1 MDNDSYSS
9 DVHARLCVV
18 EKDTTRHNIDIR
30 QLFGK
35 VTALEVCAACLPD
48 IKKSLTDISVKMDT
62 THTVLVAKTAVENAR
77 KEPGTFMKYQSFLA
91 PIITAAVVGIVVFLL
106 AVYLQMF
113 GGKI

>member
-1 MDNDSYSS
+1 MDEPYPG
-9 DVHARLCVV
+9 DVHARLCIV
-18 EKDTTRHNIDIR
+18 EKDTTRHEQDIG

-48 IKKSLTDISVKMDT
+48 IKRSLSDISTKMDT

-77 KEPGTFMKYQSFLA
+77 KEPGTLLKYQSFIA
-91 PIITAAVVGIVVFLL
+91 PIIVSVVTGMIIFLL
-106 AVYLQMF
+106 AVYLRMF

>member
-1 MDNDSYSS
+1 MDDPYSG

-18 EKDTTRHNIDIR
+18 ERETTRHDQDIG
-30 QLFGK
+30 QLFTK

-48 IKKSLTDISVKMDT
+48 IKLALTSISTKMDT

-77 KEPGTFMKYQSFLA
+77 KEPGTLLKYQSFIA
-91 PIITAAVVGIVVFLL
+91 PIIVSVVTGIIIFFL
-106 AVYLQMF
+106 AVYLRMF